1 MVKPSN
7 IEVLPDSTGSKVIQ
21 SQGVEYILELQ
32 KSTSADTFCFDPQKD
47 GSNWL
52 KLEKHRKTICK
63 TQRQHTLS
71 DRVTVESFLDT
82 ETPIETL

>member
-1 MVKPSN
+1 MLSTCD
-7 IEVLPDSTGSKVIQ
+7 EGTTGSKVIQ

-32 KSTSADTFCFDPQKD
+32 KSTSADTFFFDPQKD

-63 TQRQHTLS
+63 TQTTHFEWPLKASWIHKLPVKHFKKQ
-71 DRVTVESFLDT
+71 
-82 ETPIETL
+82 

>member
-1 MVKPSN
+1 MLSTCD
-7 IEVLPDSTGSKVIQ
+7 EGTTGSKVIQ

-32 KSTSADTFCFDPQKD
+32 KSTSADTFFFDPQKD

-71 DRVTVESFLDT
+71 DRWKLLGIHKLPVKHFKKQ
-82 ETPIETL
+82 